1 MHEHLRRVHR
11 DAGAEQ
17 REEPETLLNE
27 TPSFVG
33 TRKRRRP
40 VADDFDERDEDGVL
54 QQEVK
59 KLRRELQEK
68 DERLKR
74 LEQVV
79 AQLAKGQ
86 HK

>member
-1 MHEHLRRVHR
+1 M
-11 DAGAEQ
+11 
-17 REEPETLLNE
+17 NE
-27 TPSFVG
+27 TSSFFG

-40 VADDFDERDEDGVL
+40 TTDDVDERCEDGAL

-68 DERLKR
+68 DERLRR